1 MCWTA
6 TTRASRTD
14 SRLTDDVIDIA
25 LQVVEGELVDAPN
38 DLGDAVNKNDKKFG
52 KSFPYVGLP
61 TAGSRGKT
69 VQGNTT
75 NSVRSA
81 IGTGVESGTD
91 DTTLIAASA
100 DMALPVSCSSA
111 RVCCGGAVGTTA
123 PTTRPP
129 RPGPSPWGPVT
140 ETGAARS
147 YPSPT
152 ARAAPHR
159 HDHRT
164 RQGC

>member
-14 SRLTDDVIDIA
+14 KLTDDVIDIA

-100 DMALPVSCSSA
+100 
-111 RVCCGGAVGTTA
+111 GA
-123 PTTRPP
+123 
-129 RPGPSPWGPVT
+129 
-140 ETGAARS
+140 GAAGVLLIGSGLLWWRRRND
-147 YPSPT
+147 
-152 ARAAPHR
+152 RAYY
-159 HDHRT
+159 
-164 RQGC
+164 